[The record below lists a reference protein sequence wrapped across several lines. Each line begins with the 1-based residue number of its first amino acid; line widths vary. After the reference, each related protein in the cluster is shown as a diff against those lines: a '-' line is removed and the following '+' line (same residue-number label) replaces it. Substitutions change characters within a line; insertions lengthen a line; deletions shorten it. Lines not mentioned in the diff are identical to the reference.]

1 MMTRDERAVAAPVAS
16 RKKIAAATAGAL
28 LVAIVL
34 LVTVV
39 LPAEYGIDYL
49 GTGKALGLT
58 ALSETGAGAVVRQSG
73 DYKTD
78 TIEFVLGPYQSIEY
92 KYRLAKDA
100 TMLYYW
106 HATNRVVAELHGE
119 PDGAA
124 PGYAE
129 SFDRLEGTE
138 GAGSFTA
145 PFPGIHGWYWENAA
159 RKELRISLT
168 TAGFYTTA
176 TEFFDGDVIDHPLT
190 DRSGG
195 SASGEGGPSPAR

>member
-1 MMTRDERAVAAPVAS
+1 MIGTEQTSVAVPMASGKKVAVAT
-16 RKKIAAATAGAL
+16 AAAL
-28 LVAIVL
+28 LVAIIVL
-34 LVTVV
+34 LTAV
-39 LPAEYGIDYL
+39 LPAEYGLDPL

-58 ALSETGAGAVVRQSG
+58 ALAEGGPVAVARQGG
-73 DYKTD
+73 DYKVNS
-78 TIEFVLGPYQSIEY
+78 IEFILGPYQSVEY

-100 TMLYYW
+100 TMLYSW
-106 HATNRVVAELHGE
+106 HATDRVVAELHSE

-129 SFDRLEGTE
+129 SFDRLEGTA

-168 TAGFYTTA
+168 TAGFYTA
-176 TEFFDGDVIDHPLT
+176 AMEFFDGDVIDHPLT
-190 DRSGG
+190 DLPPRP
-195 SASGEGGPSPAR
+195 AWRGPVQPYIR